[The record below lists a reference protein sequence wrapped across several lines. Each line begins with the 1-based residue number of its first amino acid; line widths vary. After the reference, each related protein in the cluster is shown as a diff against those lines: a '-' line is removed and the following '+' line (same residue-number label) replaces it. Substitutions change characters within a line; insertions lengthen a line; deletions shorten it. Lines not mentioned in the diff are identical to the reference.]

1 MSTIAAMTD
10 QARSAAELIADATQ
24 PKAGGRDR
32 MLDAAREEIVSHG
45 IARTSVAAIAQRA
58 GVSRPTL
65 YRQCGDK
72 DQIVAAVAQREVV
85 DFFTRASLV
94 IGGLRTA
101 EEKLVEA
108 FVMGMREAREHPVV
122 GALRDFETDS
132 FTRRLVEMDTPPY
145 RSVISVAAALLSD
158 SANPPSIMEVALDIS
173 LRITATFLISPSPY
187 SVTGDDD
194 SARAFGQRFLIPILH
209 AARATL
215 PAS

>member
-1 MSTIAAMTD
+1 MTD
-10 QARSAAELIADATQ
+10 QAPPGSELIAEAPQ
-24 PKAGGRDR
+24 AKPGSRER
-32 MLDAAREEIVSHG
+32 MLDAARAEIVSHG
-45 IARTSVAAIAQRA
+45 IARTSVAAIAERA

-85 DFFTRASLV
+85 DFFTRASF
-94 IGGLRTA
+94 IIAGLRSSQ
-101 EEKLVEA
+101 EKLIEA

-122 GALRDFETDS
+122 RALRDFETDS

-158 SANPPSIMEVALDIS
+158 GNHSTSVMETTLDLS

-187 SVTGDDD
+187 SPAGDDD
-194 SARAFGQRFLIPILH
+194 SARAFAHRYLLPILQ
-209 AARATL
+209 AARE
-215 PAS
+215 AS